1 MDNVE
6 NTLKG
11 QMPRIERPAKVYEN
25 KVMEID
31 GATRKNLET
40 SEALTGDKAKTQ
52 EELQKL
58 EEAAA
63 TAKEAYLD
71 AEVVYID
78 TLKPTDEEELKKFNE
93 GKLKAYYDAL
103 KALIEANKALKAADD
118 KTDELKEAVTT
129 AEEAPKTALNAYAE
143 EKKVSLEDVKYVDIV
158 ARDAYEK
165 QTTEGLEDD
174 KKDKLA
180 YEIAKEVWKKLLE
193 EAGKTVKY
201 PGKAV
206 RVAYRGLIDGY
217 KTNYYENRENAPF

>member
-1 MDNVE
+1 M
-6 NTLKG
+6 
-11 QMPRIERPAKVYEN
+11 
-25 KVMEID
+25 
-31 GATRKNLET
+31 
-40 SEALTGDKAKTQ
+40 
-52 EELQKL
+52 
-58 EEAAA
+58 
-63 TAKEAYLD
+63 
-71 AEVVYID
+71 VYID

-103 KALIEANKALKAADD
+103 KALIEANKALKAADE
-118 KTDELKEAVTT
+118 KTDALKEAVTA
-129 AEEAPKTALNAYAE
+129 AEEALKTALNAYAE

-165 QTTEGLEDD
+165 KTTEGLEDG

-206 RVAYRGLIDGY
+206 RVA
-217 KTNYYENRENAPF
+217 